1 MPKFSKATLEGHD
14 YGPVLDHHAE
24 VDGYTVNI
32 TTFNQDIDATPLMK
46 GLPGDRCHCSHWGY
60 VIKGRISFRFE
71 TREETFEAGEAY
83 YVAPGH
89 TPRHHAG
96 TEIVEFSP
104 AALLDETIPVV
115 LRNLDANGIEVEMRE
130 IGVEARR

>member
-60 VIKGRISFRFE
+60 VIRGRLVYHTATGDIE
-71 TREETFEAGEAY
+71 IADGEAY
-83 YVAPGH
+83 YVGPGH
-89 TPRHHAG
+89 TPEIFPE

-104 AALLDETIPVV
+104 TKELQQTLEVVNRNMEALP
-115 LRNLDANGIEVEMRE
+115 
-130 IGVEARR
+130 

>member
-60 VIKGRISFRFE
+60 VIKGQITFRFADHDE
-71 TREETFEAGEAY
+71 VYEAGDAFY
-83 YVAPGH
+83 TPPGH
-89 TPRHHAG
+89 LPLVTAG
-96 TEIVEFSP
+96 TMAVEFSP
-104 AALLDETIPVV
+104 SAEAAKTDEVIG
-115 LRNLDANGIEVEMRE
+115 RNMEA
-130 IGVEARR
+130 GVQPL